1 MTGGIDS
8 LLVFGTHAT
17 LARLLSTIETRADV
31 DLVIEAVDKRTSF
44 GDMDLDMD
52 ICVGEAAATVR
63 AAATIR
69 Y

>member
-1 MTGGIDS
+1 M
-8 LLVFGTHAT
+8 FGTHAT
-17 LARLLSTIETRADV
+17 LAQLLSTIETRADV
-31 DLVIEAVDKRTSF
+31 DLVIEAVDKGTSF
-44 GDMDLDMD
+44 GDMDVDLDMD